1 MDYPCIVFSQR
12 QEEEAPRFC
21 VFRAPVGEVISWTTI
36 PRLSPEDTEGIQRAR
51 NNFKVRAIRK
61 FLVDD
66 KRNTIPTAIVLTFTP
81 GSYTL
86 SPVDGQADFQ
96 KLTIDPENRDG
107 VFVVDGQHRLYGLN
121 EFNPESE
128 VPVVAILDSTNEE
141 KAFQFIVINNK
152 VSKVAPDHI
161 RALSLNFT
169 DSDGNEGLEGRLKT
183 ARLSLS
189 RNISY
194 VGAANES
201 DESPFRGIVALP
213 AVPEENQIVVP
224 AAIESSIA
232 YIQSKKLRQLVD
244 EDSEYE
250 FFISMWSTIKEAWSS
265 AFSKT
270 SKLLSKVG
278 VLSMTKYVVDTVD
291 FMASFSDHDFNLS
304 NSDDVTKAVKRV
316 LALQDEQFWLADWS
330 ISISDTKSV
339 RDEID
344 ETLKNIQQN
353 MRYKQPWYTDLKII
367 KSGQAGADE
376 DQAS

>member
-1 MDYPCIVFSQR
+1 
-12 QEEEAPRFC
+12 
-21 VFRAPVGEVISWTTI
+21 
-36 PRLSPEDTEGIQRAR
+36 DTEGIQRAR

-96 KLTIDPENRDG
+96 KLTIDPEDRDG

-189 RNISY
+189 RILVMSVQRMNPMRVRS
-194 VGAANES
+194 VELLRCR
-201 DESPFRGIVALP
+201 PF
-213 AVPEENQIVVP
+213 
-224 AAIESSIA
+224 
-232 YIQSKKLRQLVD
+232 
-244 EDSEYE
+244 
-250 FFISMWSTIKEAWSS
+250 
-265 AFSKT
+265 
-270 SKLLSKVG
+270 
-278 VLSMTKYVVDTVD
+278 
-291 FMASFSDHDFNLS
+291 
-304 NSDDVTKAVKRV
+304 
-316 LALQDEQFWLADWS
+316 
-330 ISISDTKSV
+330 
-339 RDEID
+339 
-344 ETLKNIQQN
+344 
-353 MRYKQPWYTDLKII
+353 
-367 KSGQAGADE
+367 
-376 DQAS
+376 